1 LNEYPKITVVV
12 PVRNEEEFI
21 AQTLGY
27 ILSQD
32 YPNEQLEVIVADGE
46 SDDRTREIVNNISEA
61 DSRVRLI
68 ENPGRLSSAG
78 RNVGIKNATG
88 DIVTF
93 IDGHTYIDNDQL
105 LKNIAHYMAEKEI
118 SVLSRPQFLDT
129 PENNFFQKA
138 VSLARRSVIGHGL
151 DSTIYTN
158 KEMFVN
164 PASSGASYRR
174 DLFDKIGIYDER
186 FDACEDVELNY
197 RAHLNGYK
205 SYTSPDLAVYYYP
218 RSSIKGLFRQL
229 KRYGQGRYRLF
240 RKHKSSLSLGTMVP
254 VLMTLG
260 IPLGIV
266 VSLLWNPFVYPFII
280 ALAFYLLLITG
291 WSLAIALR
299 KGIRYFFILPLIYP
313 TIHLALGYGFIKE
326 FLFGKRFDFK

>member
-1 LNEYPKITVVV
+1 MNEYPKITVVV